1 MIVDTPLVI
10 GVTGGIGA
18 GKSTVVD
25 AFARRGAVVFSADD
39 AVHRLY
45 GTDDVRDA
53 VVDRWGDRVLD
64 DESGAVDRSRIA
76 DIVFHDEAELRWLE
90 GLLHP
95 LVAREWVR
103 FVHEQGERDEP
114 PLALV
119 AEVPLLFEAGLKDR
133 YGITVLV
140 TAPLDVRLAR
150 VGDRA
155 RGSSHAEQRA
165 AQQMGDDEKRVL
177 ADFEYVND
185 GDVSDI
191 AAFVDEVLDKVAA
204 R

>member
-1 MIVDTPLVI
+1 MI

-25 AFARRGAVVFSADD
+25 AFARRGAVVFSADG

-53 VVDRWGDRVLD
+53 VVARWGDRVLD
-64 DESGAVDRSRIA
+64 DVTKSVDRSRIA

-95 LVAREWVR
+95 LVAREWLR
-103 FVHEQGERDEP
+103 FVHEQGERDDL

-133 YGITVLV
+133 YGTTVLV

-150 VGDRA
+150 VGERA
-155 RGSSHAEQRA
+155 RGSSHAKQRA
-165 AQQMGDDEKRVL
+165 AQQMGDDEKRSL
-177 ADFEYVND
+177 ADFEFVND
-185 GDVSDI
+185 GHVSDI
-191 AAFVDEVLDKVAA
+191 DAFVDEVLAKVSSS
-204 R
+204 